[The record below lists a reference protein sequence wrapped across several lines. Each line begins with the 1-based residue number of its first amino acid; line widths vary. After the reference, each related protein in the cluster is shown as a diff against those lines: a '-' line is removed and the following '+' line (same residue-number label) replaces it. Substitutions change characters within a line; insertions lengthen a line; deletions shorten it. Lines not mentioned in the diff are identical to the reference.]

1 MEPKKHKQKKNHVVI
16 VTSDAEDAKVKQ
28 FLIRPWLLWVIIIT
42 GCLVVGVGFGY
53 LLYEDQIWSAA
64 NQKIAVHQENV
75 TLMEE
80 KLEKQQKAAADEAK
94 RYEEVIDGL
103 EEERELLTSTVTLQ
117 KEEIERLK
125 AEMDKRYNPVRL
137 PLTGAATIEEAGESE
152 PACIFNASEG
162 ALVVATASGMVTE
175 VIEEPEQ
182 GYKVTID
189 HGNGYLT
196 IYRNSSM
203 PKIKQGD
210 EVVQGMTIYVMDSN
224 SLTLG
229 YQIMKDGVL
238 VNPMDI
244 IEIDG

>member
-28 FLIRPWLLWVIIIT
+28 FHIRPWLLWVIIIT
-42 GCLVVGVGFGY
+42 VCLVIGVGFGY

-75 TLMEE
+75 SLMEQ

-94 RYEEVIDGL
+94 RYEEAIDKL
-103 EEERELLTSTVTLQ
+103 EEDCELWSSTVALQ
-117 KEEIERLK
+117 KAEIEQLK
-125 AEMDKRYNPVRL
+125 AEMDKLYNPVLL
-137 PLTGAATIEEAGESE
+137 PLTGAATIEENNNTE
-152 PACIFNASEG
+152 PMCIFNASEG
-162 ALVVATASGMVTE
+162 ALVVATASGTVTE

-182 GYKVTID
+182 GYKVTIN
-189 HGNGYLT
+189 HGNGYVT
-196 IYRNSSM
+196 IYRNADA
-203 PKIKQGD
+203 PKVKQGD
-210 EVVQGMTIYVMDSN
+210 EVMQGMTVYVMDSS
-224 SLTLG
+224 SLKLG
-229 YQIMKDGVL
+229 YQIMKDGVF

>member
-16 VTSDAEDAKVKQ
+16 VTSDAADAKVKQ
-28 FLIRPWLLWVIIIT
+28 FQIRPWLLWLIIIT
-42 GCLVVGVGFGY
+42 VCIVIGVGFGY
-53 LLYEDQIWSAA
+53 LLYEDQIWNAA

-75 TLMEE
+75 TLMEQ

-94 RYEEVIDGL
+94 RYEETIA
-103 EEERELLTSTVTLQ
+103 EWENKYELLTSTVTLQ
-117 KEEIERLK
+117 KAEIEQLK
-125 AEMDKRYNPVRL
+125 AEMDELYNPVLL
-137 PLTGAATIEEAGESE
+137 PLTGAATIEETGDIETM
-152 PACIFNASEG
+152 CVFNASEG
-162 ALVVATASGMVTE
+162 ALVVATASGTVTE

-196 IYRNSSM
+196 IYRNAAI
-203 PKIKQGD
+203 PKVKQGD
-210 EVVQGMTIYVMDSN
+210 EVMQGMTIYVMESS
-224 SLTLG
+224 SLKLG
-229 YQIMKDGVL
+229 YQIMKDGVF

>member
-28 FLIRPWLLWVIIIT
+28 FQIRPWLLWVIIIT

-137 PLTGAATIEEAGESE
+137 PLTGAATIEEVGESE